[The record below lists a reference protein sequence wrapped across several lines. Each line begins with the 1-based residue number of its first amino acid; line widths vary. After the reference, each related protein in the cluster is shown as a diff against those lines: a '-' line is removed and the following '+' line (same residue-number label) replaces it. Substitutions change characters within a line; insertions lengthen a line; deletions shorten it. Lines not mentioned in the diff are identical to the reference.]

1 MQIELSLNDE
11 IKNELQKLNYD
22 VQVINPATCL
32 QLIMK
37 KITLFMAM
45 ETLEDQMLLLQEIF
59 MTDKLMIIAMYALP
73 ALILLIICF
82 RITKK

>member
-1 MQIELSLNDE
+1 
-11 IKNELQKLNYD
+11 
-22 VQVINPATCL
+22 
-32 QLIMK
+32 
-37 KITLFMAM
+37 MAM

-59 MTDKLMIIAMYALP
+59 MTDKLMIVAMYALP

>member
-1 MQIELSLNDE
+1 
-11 IKNELQKLNYD
+11 
-22 VQVINPATCL
+22 
-32 QLIMK
+32 
-37 KITLFMAM
+37 MAM

-73 ALILLIICF
+73 AIILLIICF

>member
-1 MQIELSLNDE
+1 M
-11 IKNELQKLNYD
+11 
-22 VQVINPATCL
+22 V
-32 QLIMK
+32 
-37 KITLFMAM
+37 M

-73 ALILLIICF
+73 AIILLIICY

>member
-1 MQIELSLNDE
+1 
-11 IKNELQKLNYD
+11 
-22 VQVINPATCL
+22 
-32 QLIMK
+32 
-37 KITLFMAM
+37 MAM

-59 MTDKLMIIAMYALP
+59 MTDKLIIIAMYALP

>member
-1 MQIELSLNDE
+1 M
-11 IKNELQKLNYD
+11 
-22 VQVINPATCL
+22 V
-32 QLIMK
+32 
-37 KITLFMAM
+37 M

-73 ALILLIICF
+73 AIILLIICF

>member
-1 MQIELSLNDE
+1 M
-11 IKNELQKLNYD
+11 
-22 VQVINPATCL
+22 VMV
-32 QLIMK
+32 
-37 KITLFMAM
+37 
-45 ETLEDQMLLLQEIF
+45 TLEDQMLLLQEIF

>member
-1 MQIELSLNDE
+1 M
-11 IKNELQKLNYD
+11 
-22 VQVINPATCL
+22 V
-32 QLIMK
+32 
-37 KITLFMAM
+37 M

>member
-1 MQIELSLNDE
+1 
-11 IKNELQKLNYD
+11 
-22 VQVINPATCL
+22 
-32 QLIMK
+32 
-37 KITLFMAM
+37 MAM
-45 ETLEDQMLLLQEIF
+45 EILEDQMLLLQEIF

>member
-1 MQIELSLNDE
+1 MVME
-11 IKNELQKLNYD
+11 I
-22 VQVINPATCL
+22 
-32 QLIMK
+32 
-37 KITLFMAM
+37 
-45 ETLEDQMLLLQEIF
+45 LEDRMLLPQEIF

>member
-1 MQIELSLNDE
+1 M
-11 IKNELQKLNYD
+11 
-22 VQVINPATCL
+22 V
-32 QLIMK
+32 
-37 KITLFMAM
+37 M
-45 ETLEDQMLLLQEIF
+45 ETLEDRMLLLQEIF

>member
-1 MQIELSLNDE
+1 M
-11 IKNELQKLNYD
+11 
-22 VQVINPATCL
+22 V
-32 QLIMK
+32 
-37 KITLFMAM
+37 M

-59 MTDKLMIIAMYALP
+59 MTDKFMIIAMYALP

>member
-1 MQIELSLNDE
+1 
-11 IKNELQKLNYD
+11 
-22 VQVINPATCL
+22 
-32 QLIMK
+32 
-37 KITLFMAM
+37 MAM

>member
-1 MQIELSLNDE
+1 M
-11 IKNELQKLNYD
+11 
-22 VQVINPATCL
+22 V
-32 QLIMK
+32 
-37 KITLFMAM
+37 M

-59 MTDKLMIIAMYALP
+59 MTDKLIIIAMYALP

>member
-1 MQIELSLNDE
+1 
-11 IKNELQKLNYD
+11 
-22 VQVINPATCL
+22 
-32 QLIMK
+32 
-37 KITLFMAM
+37 MAM

-73 ALILLIICF
+73 AVILLIICF

>member
-1 MQIELSLNDE
+1 M
-11 IKNELQKLNYD
+11 
-22 VQVINPATCL
+22 V
-32 QLIMK
+32 
-37 KITLFMAM
+37 M

-59 MTDKLMIIAMYALP
+59 MTDKLMIVAMYALP